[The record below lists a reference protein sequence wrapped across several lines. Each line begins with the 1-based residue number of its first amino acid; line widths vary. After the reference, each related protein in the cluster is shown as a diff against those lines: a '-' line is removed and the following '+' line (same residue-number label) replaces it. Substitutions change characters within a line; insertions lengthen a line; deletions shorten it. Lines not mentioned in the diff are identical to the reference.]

1 MASRHSSKQYY
12 NLASTYTMP
21 KGNKKSQKQKEED
34 ALWAEKEAKLASL
47 DLSAAV
53 SENEQAEEEEE
64 VEAEHTATQNKKQN
78 AFDLLNAQLEQ
89 DDVGQSLDED
99 DGDED
104 EDAEGETNTIET
116 VTSKPKRPKKKKKKA
131 KSKAVNDEE
140 QHGSGT
146 EEDEIDAALKALN
159 DAKINNKAPPTSTI
173 SKAAVSETSE
183 LAALLHIDSKN
194 LDVDNEMRRL
204 FGRAAVTAREDDDD
218 GHIRN
223 RGNRRG
229 IVPGARGRG
238 LAQGGKRNVFVQG
251 GEGWPAAGSGGLG
264 MEIVNRNDDGT
275 IEFQYVHSKAYQDV
289 QRQFLECVK
298 SMGNSPSI
306 HE

>member
-1 MASRHSSKQYY
+1 
-12 NLASTYTMP
+12 MP
-21 KGNKKSQKQKEED
+21 KATKKSQKQKDED

-53 SENEQAEEEEE
+53 SEDEQVEREQEEIES
-64 VEAEHTATQNKKQN
+64 EHTTVQNKKQN
-78 AFDLLNAQLEQ
+78 AFDLLNAQLAQ
-89 DDVGQSLDED
+89 DNEGQSF
-99 DGDED
+99 DED
-104 EDAEGETNTIET
+104 EDAEDGEDEEDDVNATEI
-116 VTSKPKRPKKKKKKA
+116 VASKPKRPKKKKKKT
-131 KSKAVNDEE
+131 KSKAVDDEE
-140 QHGSGT
+140 QHDNGT
-146 EEDEIDAALKALN
+146 EEDEIDAALKALEN
-159 DAKINNKAPPTSTI
+159 TSINNKPSLAPTV

-183 LAALLHIDSKN
+183 LASLLHIDSKN

-218 GHIRN
+218 GHARN

-289 QRQFLECVK
+289 QRQFMECVK
-298 SMGNSPSI
+298 SMGNEFFLYQHDKRLI
-306 HE
+306 VH